1 MNTGAAGACF
11 AVVWSRALLDDETYQ
26 TNRKCRMTA
35 ELLSCW
41 FDYSGSL
48 RRSARAPAG
57 LPCFFFFVLVGLFS
71 LAGVSPARAC
81 PTPASAPCDPH
92 GSLAVSPFVLL
103 LGSFQSITRSVKRGP
118 HETKSWSPPGLR
130 EESFMSDWLALD
142 AGPRPDIDS
151 KVPNTLSADRLAE

>member
-1 MNTGAAGACF
+1 
-11 AVVWSRALLDDETYQ
+11 
-26 TNRKCRMTA
+26 MTA

-57 LPCFFFFVLVGLFS
+57 LPCFFFVLVGLFS

-103 LGSFQSITRSVKRGP
+103 LGSFQSITRSVKKGQHEITFGSLFDPRRNLSCLTGWRKVLDHVLKEILHPP
-118 HETKSWSPPGLR
+118 H
-130 EESFMSDWLALD
+130 
-142 AGPRPDIDS
+142 
-151 KVPNTLSADRLAE
+151 